1 MLPQRYLAGRNAAG
15 MRPGALQFC
24 GKYCRMP
31 PVFIT
36 HEESRFLKETL
47 LLICSYL
54 LGSIPTG
61 LLLARAFGVNIRA
74 TGSGNIGA
82 TNVYRTMGRKVGIL
96 TLVGDC
102 LKGLIPVLV
111 AKWLGL
117 PEVWVAALGLA
128 AFLGHVYT
136 VFLRF
141 KGGKG
146 VATALGVFIG
156 LAPLSLLGGLAVFAL
171 VLYKWRYVSAASI
184 AAAAV
189 IPVIVAL
196 VSCRPELIATAV
208 VIAAIIIFRHR
219 ENIARLRAGTES
231 KFKA

>member
-1 MLPQRYLAGRNAAG
+1 LNE
-15 MRPGALQFC
+15 
-24 GKYCRMP
+24 
-31 PVFIT
+31 I
-36 HEESRFLKETL
+36 L
-47 LLICSYL
+47 LLLCAYL
-54 LGSIPTG
+54 LGSVPTG
-61 LLLARAFGVNIRA
+61 LLLARAFGVNIRE

-117 PEVWVAALGLA
+117 PDAWVAAIGLA
-128 AFLGHVYT
+128 ALLGHVFT
-136 VFLRF
+136 IFLGF

-146 VATALGVFIG
+146 VATALGVFLGTAPISVL
-156 LAPLSLLGGLAVFAL
+156 LALVIFAL
-171 VLYKWRYVSAASI
+171 VLYKWRYVSLASVV
-184 AAAAV
+184 AAAL
-189 IPVIVAL
+189 IPAL
-196 VSCRPELIATAV
+196 VWLTVGKPELVLMSLAIALV
-208 VIAAIIIFRHR
+208 VIFRHR